1 MSTLRALDLDL
12 MNDLFEMH
20 GGYVLDFTDRT
31 FGDFFRSEL
40 RINIDDP
47 RYAVDGTS
55 KGKRLRHF
63 VQTAD
68 NSTVVRLL
76 TALWEYRETKRKR
89 AKREETV
96 PDAEQE
102 FWTVVTKLGGKR
114 PADAKP
120 PAPQSPAGPD
130 KARLIE
136 LSGEW
141 VELSKLDPQPR
152 GFAFERFLKS
162 LFDAYGLD
170 PRSSFRN
177 TGEQIDGSFLLNGST
192 YLVEARWRHTIADA
206 AALHAFH
213 GKIEQKAEWSRGL
226 FISMA
231 GFSADGLVAF
241 GRAKKLI
248 CMDGFDLYETLN
260 NGLPLGELIE
270 RKVRRAAETGAP
282 FVSVRELF

>member
-12 MNDLFEMH
+12 LNDLFEMH

-40 RINIDDP
+40 RIDIDNP
-47 RYAVDGTS
+47 RYAVNGGS
-55 KGKRLRHF
+55 KGKRFRYF
-63 VQTAD
+63 VQTSDDA
-68 NSTVVRLL
+68 VVVHLL
-76 TALWEYRETKRKR
+76 TALWEYRETKRRR

-102 FWTVVTKLGGKR
+102 FWALIARLGGKR
-114 PADAKP
+114 PANVQP
-120 PAPQSPAGPD
+120 PQPTPTGPD
-130 KARLIE
+130 RKRLAQ
-136 LSGEW
+136 LSQDW
-141 VELSKLDPQPR
+141 VELSKLSPQPR

-162 LFDAYGLD
+162 LLDAYGLD

-177 TGEQIDGSFLLNGST
+177 TGEQIDGSFALNGST
-192 YLVEARWRHTIADA
+192 YLVEARWRATVADA

-213 GKIEQKAEWSRGL
+213 GKIDQKAEWSRGL

-231 GFSADGLVAF
+231 GFSQDGLSAF

-248 CMDGFDLYETLN
+248 CMDGLDLYETLN
-260 NGLPLGELIE
+260 DGLSFSEVIE

-282 FVSVRELF
+282 FVGVRDLF